1 MASSWFRS
9 SGATPHMMTMT
20 NTPTTRLLP
29 MSQVRSSKLVLG
41 LVAETMS
48 GMVEDWISQANTRQ
62 RKGRAGRVNPGFRF
76 CLYTQ
81 HRYKNLMHPYQAK
94 EPPQE
99 EAIASALSILYEV
112 ESGFDPSRWSIA
124 EFVLVK
130 DATLVRWP
138 VVGEVPCI
146 FKNAYRVHGWCVE
159 LANEVGCTVAT
170 KAFFFRIIYT
180 CDVRNVEYI
189 YKTNFPNFPKGK
201 HYNNALDMVA
211 EGIFNG
217 ESEHWR
223 AQRKL
228 ANLTFMSK
236 EFRSLSAKVAQQLVQ
251 DSLFPLLDNAAHE
264 EDHDG
269 SILDFEDVFA
279 RFAFDSVSTV
289 LFGRN
294 PRSLSS
300 SMTSHHPLAEALN
313 KATKVIFY
321 RHIMAGTWWKICRI
335 FKFGIEKEMF
345 KSLKVIDE
353 HMTNYIATKRE
364 EILKGVVQKHDVLG
378 LYMTS
383 KELEENKLIPKGD
396 QFLKDSAMSF
406 LFTGKDSTTATLS
419 WFFWLMIENPREEAK
434 ILEELK
440 LLYNTKLIMMSNNN
454 NKVIKKP
461 SYYVFSYDT
470 LKGLVYL
477 HAPYGRGGVGEG
489 LLGVQAERWI
499 DGESGK
505 LSAIRLSKLFAFN
518 VGPRNCIGREM
529 AFTR

>member
-1 MASSWFRS
+1 M
-9 SGATPHMMTMT
+9 
-20 NTPTTRLLP
+20 LLE
-29 MSQVRSSKLVLG
+29 LC
-41 LVAETMS
+41 
-48 GMVEDWISQANTRQ
+48 I
-62 RKGRAGRVNPGFRF
+62 
-76 CLYTQ
+76 
-81 HRYKNLMHPYQAK
+81 
-94 EPPQE
+94 
-99 EAIASALSILYEV
+99 ISILLLLC
-112 ESGFDPSRWSIA
+112 SIIWYKKN
-124 EFVLVK
+124 K

-146 FKNAYRVHGWCVE
+146 FKNAHRVHDWCVE

-201 HYNNALDMVA
+201 HYNDAFDMVA
-211 EGIFNG
+211 EGIFNA
-217 ESEHWR
+217 ESEHWH

-264 EDHDG
+264 EDQNHDDG
-269 SILDFEDVFA
+269 SILDLEDVFA

-289 LFGRN
+289 LFGSN

-300 SMTSHHPLAEALN
+300 STTSHHPLAEALD
-313 KATKVIFY
+313 KVTEVIFY
-321 RHIMAGTWWKICRI
+321 RHVMPVTWWKICRI
-335 FKFGIEKEMF
+335 FMFGKEKEMS

-396 QFLKDSAMSF
+396 QFLKDSVMSF
-406 LFTGKDSTTATLS
+406 LFAGRDSTAVTLS
-419 WFFWLMIENPREEAK
+419 WFFWLMTENPEKR
-434 ILEELK
+434 
-440 LLYNTKLIMMSNNN
+440 
-454 NKVIKKP
+454 
-461 SYYVFSYDT
+461 
-470 LKGLVYL
+470 
-477 HAPYGRGGVGEG
+477 
-489 LLGVQAERWI
+489 
-499 DGESGK
+499 
-505 LSAIRLSKLFAFN
+505 
-518 VGPRNCIGREM
+518 PRS
-529 AFTR
+529 